1 MYFSQLMRVY
11 DGLIMLAALFLSFL
25 LSGVLYDCSLI
36 KVNRLAACI
45 TLSVVGAALAVI
57 LGVGVKFAQFSS
69 QCEARAKYIPITL
82 LRLCKLALTA
92 RNTLFAL

>member
-1 MYFSQLMRVY
+1 
-11 DGLIMLAALFLSFL
+11 MLAALFLTFL

-57 LGVGVKFAQFSS
+57 LWRWRKICTILQPMGSKG
-69 QCEARAKYIPITL
+69 
-82 LRLCKLALTA
+82 
-92 RNTLFAL
+92 